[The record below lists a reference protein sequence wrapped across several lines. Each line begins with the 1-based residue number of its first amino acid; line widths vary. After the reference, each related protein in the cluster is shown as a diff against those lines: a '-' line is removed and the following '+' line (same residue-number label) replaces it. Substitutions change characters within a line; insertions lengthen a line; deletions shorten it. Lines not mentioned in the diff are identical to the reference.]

1 MDKLCLANELAW
13 ELADRFRGKTMDQ
26 FSSVIAV
33 YLVLRAKKR
42 EVEYEQFDIRF
53 ETMVIGD
60 ELIKNFI
67 ERHAHVITDEIIYI
81 VFNYDIEVL
90 TTYLQ
95 NIANGMFLRNAEA
108 NVTPESI
115 VRLAI
120 KVLNIVP
127 GNSVCDMCSGMGA
140 FLVHAAKLYPEAKFF
155 GNEIMEDNIAISRIC
170 ADALDL
176 HISIS
181 MSNVLKEDQ
190 KERKYDKIFSN
201 FPMGTTI
208 RDIFDQETLFKL
220 SLKYLKLNKSISA
233 DWLFNNKICERLEEN
248 GTGVAISSLGS
259 LVNTTDK
266 YMREEIINKN
276 MICAVVKLPAK
287 LFPYTSIQCA
297 MVIFG
302 KNKSEKITFV
312 DASKEFK
319 AGRRQNYLSEK
330 NIECIADAISEESNI
345 SRSVGYDDIA
355 KKDYLLDPSRY
366 FVKEEFIKNGK
377 ALSDI
382 ATSITR
388 GAPCTAAELDDITS
402 LVPTNNQYLMLANIK
417 GGIIDAQLPYLKE
430 IPAKYKKY
438 CIKPGD
444 ILLSKNGYPFKVAV
458 AEPPFGREV
467 LANGNLYIISLNEN
481 LVDPYY
487 VKAFLESE
495 QGSTQ
500 LKNIAVG
507 TAMPNIGIAQL
518 GTIMIPVPPMSEQ
531 KQLVEKYKAVLDKI
545 SNLRSQISEAEN
557 DLKKFFTQQ

>member
-266 YMREEIINKN
+266 YMREAIINKN
-276 MICAVVKLPAK
+276 MICAGVKLPAK
-287 LFPYTSIQCA
+287 LFT
-297 MVIFG
+297 
-302 KNKSEKITFV
+302 
-312 DASKEFK
+312 
-319 AGRRQNYLSEK
+319 
-330 NIECIADAISEESNI
+330 
-345 SRSVGYDDIA
+345 
-355 KKDYLLDPSRY
+355 
-366 FVKEEFIKNGK
+366 
-377 ALSDI
+377 
-382 ATSITR
+382 
-388 GAPCTAAELDDITS
+388 
-402 LVPTNNQYLMLANIK
+402 
-417 GGIIDAQLPYLKE
+417 
-430 IPAKYKKY
+430 
-438 CIKPGD
+438 
-444 ILLSKNGYPFKVAV
+444 
-458 AEPPFGREV
+458 
-467 LANGNLYIISLNEN
+467 
-481 LVDPYY
+481 
-487 VKAFLESE
+487 
-495 QGSTQ
+495 
-500 LKNIAVG
+500 
-507 TAMPNIGIAQL
+507 
-518 GTIMIPVPPMSEQ
+518 
-531 KQLVEKYKAVLDKI
+531 
-545 SNLRSQISEAEN
+545 
-557 DLKKFFTQQ
+557 

>member
-26 FSSVIAV
+26 FSSIIAV

-287 LFPYTSIQCA
+287 LFPYTSMQCA

>member
-26 FSSVIAV
+26 FSSIIAV

-287 LFPYTSIQCA
+287 LFPYTSMQCA

-531 KQLVEKYKAVLDKI
+531 KQLVEKYKEVLDKI

-557 DLKKFFTQQ
+557 DLKKFFAQQ

>member
-287 LFPYTSIQCA
+287 LFPYTSMQCA

-531 KQLVEKYKAVLDKI
+531 KQLVEKYKEVLDKI

-557 DLKKFFTQQ
+557 DLKKFFAQQ

>member
-287 LFPYTSIQCA
+287 LFPYTSMQCA

>member
-287 LFPYTSIQCA
+287 LFPYTSMQCA

-531 KQLVEKYKAVLDKI
+531 KQLVEKYKEVLDKI

-557 DLKKFFTQQ
+557 DLKKFLAQQ

>member
-90 TTYLQ
+90 MTYLQ

-287 LFPYTSIQCA
+287 LFPYTSMQCA

-366 FVKEEFIKNGK
+366 FVKEEFIENGK

-458 AEPPFGREV
+458 AEPPSEREV

-531 KQLVEKYKAVLDKI
+531 KQLVEKYKEVLDKI

-557 DLKKFFTQQ
+557 DLKKFFAQQ